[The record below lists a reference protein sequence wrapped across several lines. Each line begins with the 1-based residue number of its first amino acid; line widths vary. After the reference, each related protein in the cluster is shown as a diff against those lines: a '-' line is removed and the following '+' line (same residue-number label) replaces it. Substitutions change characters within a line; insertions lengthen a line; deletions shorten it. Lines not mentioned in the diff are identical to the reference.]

1 MLAQPGEE
9 AVDMLEI
16 RLREELAGLTERSGV
31 G

>member
-9 AVDMLEI
+9 AVDMLVI
-16 RLREELAGLTERSGV
+16 HLREELAGLTERSGV